1 MPITIHIPTPL
12 RPYTKRNSEF
22 SVNAECVSGALASLL
37 DAFPELQG
45 RIFNSNH
52 RLRPFINLYLGDV
65 DIRQLD
71 GLDTPLEDGSELSI
85 VPSIA
90 GG

>member
-1 MPITIHIPTPL
+1 MTTIIHIPTPL
-12 RPYTKRNSEF
+12 RPYTKKNAELT
-22 SVNAECVSGALASLL
+22 VNAECVSGALASLVES
-37 DAFPELQG
+37 FPELKG
-45 RIFNSNH
+45 RIFNSNN

-71 GLDTPLEDGSELSI
+71 GLDTPLEEGSELSI